1 MGGATVGA
9 VSSVRVYVCLPG
21 WDPWVRDAMFERA
34 VAFLK
39 RARRLSAGVVR
50 VPHWV
55 DTSSELMKLVK
66 PIVGR
71 KTYVTAFLP
80 KNWNYEDFLRS
91 LDLASISVPYDWEVF
106 VLDSDG
112 SFRSFASKESL

>member
-9 VSSVRVYVCLPG
+9 MKVYVCLPG

-34 VAFLK
+34 IAFLK
-39 RARRLSAGVVR
+39 RRRPSVGVVR

-71 KTYVTAFLP
+71 KTCVTAFLP
-80 KNWNYEDFLRS
+80 KNWNYEGFLRS
-91 LDLASISVPYDWEVF
+91 LNLASISVPYDWEVF

-112 SFRSFASKESL
+112 SFRPLDSKERL

>member
-55 DTSSELMKLVK
+55 DTSSELMKLVQ

-80 KNWNYEDFLRS
+80 KDWGYEDFLRS

-106 VLDSDG
+106 VLGSDG
-112 SFRSFASKESL
+112 SFRPLDSKESL